1 MKLDVSDAIRN
12 PGTEYAF
19 TVQQTIAPVEIS
31 GENVVYDDATLKGT
45 FVATDEGHV
54 TVDGSLVTVAHARC
68 ANCLGPAQADIEI
81 SYRETFMRGGDP
93 EDDEIF
99 AYDGYQI
106 DLEKLTMSYAVMAT
120 PMRFLCKEDCPG
132 LVEFA
137 GPDNDVC
144 LCQKELP
151 GQHPFAALQQ
161 LLADKD
167 AGDKAD

>member
-19 TVQQTIAPVEIS
+19 TVQQTIAPAEIS
-31 GENVVYDDATLKGT
+31 GDTVTYDDAAVTGT

-54 TVDGSLVTVAHARC
+54 TVDASITTVAHAHC
-68 ANCLGPAQADIEI
+68 ANCLAPASADIQV
-81 SYRETFMRGGDP
+81 SCRETFMRGGDP

-99 AYDGYQI
+99 VYDGYQV
-106 DLEKLTMSYAVMAT
+106 DLEKLVMSYAVMDT

-132 LVEFA
+132 MIEYA
-137 GPDNDVC
+137 GTDNDVC

-161 LLADKD
+161 LLADN